1 MRRSV
6 CTVLFA
12 VALAVLTLGWVRGA
26 WQGPLNAYAFDFS
39 INYTGARLLSLR
51 APDRPLYDRAT
62 LKAEA
67 TPYTAFDR
75 LYTALFLTYIQ
86 TPITAVLTLPLAH
99 LLDFHDARLAF
110 LIISNAL
117 LVAAIVVTVLLLRPS
132 PLLVVAAFIILG
144 TFEPMWESLRLG
156 QVDGIIVCALAL
168 SFSGLRRRSAALT
181 GLPLSLAAILKLS
194 PVFVIGLFVWRRCWR
209 VVSYALAGLVA
220 LMLLSVLVAGWQN
233 NVTFVRDMVPRLMHG
248 SPWYYNVSV
257 PGAVL
262 RAYLGRQYWA
272 FEDEPPALPVAVRLA
287 LIAVSAAIV
296 VGGYI
301 ATRRDVEAGFM
312 LAIACGILVSPVSWT
327 FYMSWLTLSLLWL
340 VRRYEDRRAWGR
352 LTFLVPLYVLMAVKP
367 DDLARITPEI
377 HAVPLKAMV
386 LLVYAGL
393 LAWEARSPVPETGSA
408 RQGPV
413 SALQAGQR

>member
-1 MRRSV
+1 MRRSI
-6 CTVLFA
+6 CTVLLA
-12 VALAVLTLGWVRGA
+12 MALPLLILGWVRGA

-51 APDRPLYDRAT
+51 GPDRPLYDRAA
-62 LKAEA
+62 LKTEA
-67 TPYTAFDR
+67 VPYTGFDR

-110 LIISNAL
+110 LIVSNAL
-117 LVAAIVVTVLLLRPS
+117 LVAAIAVTVLVLRPS
-132 PLLVVAAFIILG
+132 PLLVLAAFIILG

-168 SFSGLRRRSAALT
+168 SFAGLRRRSAALT

-194 PVFVIGLFVWRRCWR
+194 PVLVIGLFVWRRCWR
-209 VVSYALAGLVA
+209 VVGYALAGLA
-220 LMLLSVLVAGWQN
+220 GLMLLSVLVAGWQN
-233 NVTFVRDMVPRLMHG
+233 NVTFVRDMMPRLMHG
-248 SPWYYNVSV
+248 SPWYYNVSI

-262 RAYLGRQYWA
+262 RAYLGRSYWE
-272 FEDEPPALPVAVRLA
+272 FEDEPPALPVPVRLA
-287 LIAVSAAIV
+287 LVAVSAAIV

-312 LAIACGILVSPVSWT
+312 LTIASGILIAPVAWT
-327 FYMSWLTLSLLWL
+327 FYTTWLTLSLLWL
-340 VRRYEDRRAWGR
+340 VRRYEDRRAWGW
-352 LTFLVPLYVLMAVKP
+352 LVVLLPLYALMAVKP
-367 DDLARITPEI
+367 DDLARITPAI
-377 HAVPLKAMV
+377 HALPLKAAV

-393 LAWEARSPVPETGSA
+393 LAWEARSSVPA
-408 RQGPV
+408 AGPTRLGPAP
-413 SALQAGQR
+413 ALQAGHR